1 MLLGIDFTATFQ
13 GFFFDYKTFS
23 HFFRESQH
31 GTKLSLWLKTAKKN
45 QTLASLDDNIKC
57 GNSIVADSNVAG
69 EYAFNWKE
77 EFPQVFANGGFDI
90 IVGNPPYGAT
100 LEQSTKEYLTNNY
113 ITTEYNFDTYKTF
126 FEL

>member
-1 MLLGIDFTATFQ
+1 MV
-13 GFFFDYKTFS
+13 KNS
-23 HFFRESQH
+23 KE
-31 GTKLSLWLKTAKKN
+31 N

-126 FEL
+126 LNWDLLYYTKTGIWDILRRIHFLQWN